1 MVLLILLAVL
11 AAVSDQAVSD
21 WTCEECR
28 EGGTRVGEFLSSQ
41 ENIQGEL
48 VILLKEVCPQHQDP
62 DYCLEMLPDIWSV
75 LGPLVWRT
83 HFSHICDDRD
93 DCAQSV
99 QDQPGQLSVPSCED
113 CLGRVNGAADALA
126 WEETIIA
133 WVSGLSQDWCTGE
146 SQDVEQCQATVE
158 WGIPLV
164 FKALVASDRA
174 WTYGFCVSW
183 SSCNV

>member
-1 MVLLILLAVL
+1 MLLVV
-11 AAVSDQAVSD
+11 AVSRQADAD
-21 WTCEECR
+21 WTCEECT
-28 EGGTRVGEFLSSQ
+28 EGGTKLGDFLASQ
-41 ENIQGEL
+41 ENIEGEL
-48 VILLKEVCPQHQDP
+48 LILLAEVCPQHSEP
-62 DYCLEMLPDIWSV
+62 DYCREMLPDAWRM

-93 DCAQSV
+93 DCAPPAQAQS
-99 QDQPGQLSVPSCED
+99 GKLSVPSCED

-126 WEETIIA
+126 WEETILA

-146 SQDVEQCQATVE
+146 GHDVEQCQAAVE

-174 WTYGFCVSW
+174 WTFAFCVAW
-183 SSCNV
+183 TSCSV